1 MQKFLG
7 GLGPLPG
14 QAAFPV
20 AQRGQGRRLGLPQ
33 AGPAL
38 EKDQGGPVAACFSK
52 GGRMSEVLRGK
63 KPRKVKGYGGS
74 PAADNAAVTADGPG
88 TGDTGIPLA
97 EARTSR

>member
-1 MQKFLG
+1 
-7 GLGPLPG
+7 
-14 QAAFPV
+14 
-20 AQRGQGRRLGLPQ
+20 
-33 AGPAL
+33 
-38 EKDQGGPVAACFSK
+38 
-52 GGRMSEVLRGK
+52 MSEVLRGK